1 MSLSKKVDSVM
12 FKIFQIMNK
21 ISKFSNQMTEL
32 TPSTDY
38 SIEERKTPKKK
49 KTKKKSQKKRKK
61 KSQNT
66 TKPEI
71 LGFDYKQIGDRM
83 LNQGGRND
91 EM

>member
-1 MSLSKKVDSVM
+1 M

-32 TPSTDY
+32 TSSADY
-38 SIEERKTPKKK
+38 TIEERKNTPKKK
-49 KTKKKSQKKRKK
+49 KSQKI
-61 KSQNT
+61 T

-83 LNQGGRND
+83 LNQSGKND
-91 EM
+91 EMKKLPSGCWSPKRKFENHTHL

>member
-1 MSLSKKVDSVM
+1 M

-49 KTKKKSQKKRKK
+49 KTKKKSQKKRRK
-61 KSQNT
+61 KSQKIT

-83 LNQGGRND
+83 LNQSGKND

>member
-1 MSLSKKVDSVM
+1 M

-32 TPSTDY
+32 TSSADY
-38 SIEERKTPKKK
+38 TIEERKNTPKKK
-49 KTKKKSQKKRKK
+49 KSKKKSKKKQKKKLQK
-61 KSQNT
+61 IT

-83 LNQGGRND
+83 LNQSGKND